1 MLKARLILA
10 AILGPI
16 GALLGTTLGMAG
28 SVAGF
33 FFGAGAGTPVFGAIG
48 AALGWFAA
56 KDVDAGIAKLDP
68 RHPAVRSHF
77 VGIVRFIGRGLYL
90 AFGLL
95 LLNTSSSIGLFRK
108 KNA

>member
-10 AILGPI
+10 AIFGPI
-16 GALLGTTLGMAG
+16 GALLGTTLGVAG

-33 FFGAGAGTPVFGAIG
+33 LGGAVAGTLVFGAIG

-56 KDVDAGIAKLDP
+56 ADVDAGIAKLDP

-77 VGIVRFIGRGLYL
+77 VRIVRFIGRRLYL

-95 LLNTSSSIGLFRK
+95 LFETSSSMGLFRK